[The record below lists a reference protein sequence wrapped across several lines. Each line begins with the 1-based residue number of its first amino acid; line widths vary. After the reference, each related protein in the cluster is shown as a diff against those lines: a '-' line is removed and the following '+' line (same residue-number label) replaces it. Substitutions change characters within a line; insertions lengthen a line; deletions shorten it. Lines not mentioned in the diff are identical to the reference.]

1 MSRATKTN
9 RSAKGEGGDYPAW
22 RAVEQA
28 PSCGPRL
35 GGGMAVGS
43 ALMLQG
49 AAGLISG
56 VCACGVAGG
65 RCYHP
70 RLMQMTGA
78 EVSPEYSWIL
88 DRSDAECRDFR
99 VFSVSGAF

>member
-1 MSRATKTN
+1 MRKCRAPQKPTGLQK
-9 RSAKGEGGDYPAW
+9 AKAAIIRRGVRW
-22 RAVEQA
+22 NKHHRAG
-28 PSCGPRL
+28 CGV
-35 GGGMAVGS
+35 AAGS

-88 DRSDAECRDFR
+88 DRSDAEYRDFR